1 MEIPL
6 DARAQCTDGPGG
18 RVVQVIV
25 NPITR
30 KMTHLVVEERRLPQ
44 VERLV
49 PTRSIVGTCDKL
61 IYLDCSQQE
70 LGRMTPLFEAE
81 FLWAE
86 IPEFNDS
93 YPYLLHPYVIPGQ
106 LMTEQESLPPGEPG
120 IRRGAP
126 VHATDGKVGWV
137 GELVTI
143 PTNGEITHL
152 LLREGH
158 LWGCKEVTI
167 PVSEIER
174 MEEGTVYLKLDKR
187 GVHALPSVP
196 VRRPWRRR
204 SSEALA
210 IFRIELERQKTGGR
224 PRAGHP

>member
-1 MEIPL
+1 MKIPL
-6 DARAQCTDGPGG
+6 DARVQCTDGPGG

-30 KMTHLVVEERRLPQ
+30 KMTHVVVEEKKSPQ

-49 PTRSIVGTCDKL
+49 PLRSIVETGDEL
-61 IYLDCSQQE
+61 IYLGCSLQE
-70 LGRMTPLFEAE
+70 LGQMTPLIESE

-86 IPEFNDS
+86 IPGFDEA
-93 YPYLLHPYVIPGQ
+93 YPYLLHPYVIPGR
-106 LMTEQESLPPGEPG
+106 LMTKQQSLPPGELG
-120 IRRGAP
+120 IRRGTR

-137 GELVTI
+137 DEFVTI

-167 PVSEIER
+167 PVSAIER
-174 MEEGTVYLKLDKR
+174 IEERAVYLKLDKR
-187 GVHALPSVP
+187 GVQALPSVP
-196 VRRPWRRR
+196 VKRPWR
-204 SSEALA
+204 
-210 IFRIELERQKTGGR
+210 
-224 PRAGHP
+224 